1 MFCVYNFVKLV
12 TGWNINHDILSFLY
26 PEEPIR
32 LLLSAGADICSRNKR
47 RQSALHVA
55 VNKGHINSIN
65 ALLAMNIHPN
75 LQDSEGDTA
84 LHDAITKKRDDI
96 VQKLLENGADISLA
110 NNNGF
115 NAVHHAALRGSSKY
129 GF

>member
-1 MFCVYNFVKLV
+1 
-12 TGWNINHDILSFLY
+12 
-26 PEEPIR
+26 
-32 LLLSAGADICSRNKR
+32 
-47 RQSALHVA
+47 
-55 VNKGHINSIN
+55 
-65 ALLAMNIHPN
+65 MNIHPN

-96 VQKLLENGADISLA
+96 VQKLLDNGADISLA

-129 GF
+129 GPY

>member
-1 MFCVYNFVKLV
+1 M
-12 TGWNINHDILSFLY
+12 
-26 PEEPIR
+26 
-32 LLLSAGADICSRNKR
+32 DICARNKR

-55 VNKGHINSIN
+55 VNKGHLISVK
-65 ALLAMNIHPN
+65 ALLDANVHPN

-96 VQKLLENGADISLA
+96 VQLIVNANIDISLA

-115 NAVHHAALRGSSKY
+115 NALHHAALRGNGK
-129 GF
+129 

>member
-1 MFCVYNFVKLV
+1 MYEDHIFELLCIALLIRSPFFVILGEV
-12 TGWNINHDILSFLY
+12 IN
-26 PEEPIR
+26 
-32 LLLSAGADICSRNKR
+32 LLQDAGADICARNKR

-55 VNKGHINSIN
+55 VNKGHLNSIK
-65 ALLAMNIHPN
+65 ALLEANVHPN

-96 VQKLLENGADISLA
+96 VSLLMNANVDISLT

-115 NAVHHAALRGSSKY
+115 NALHHAALRGNSR
-129 GF
+129 